1 MYLIKLLKQYIK
13 KNLEKIG
20 IIKTLESLKILN
32 SKILINQNTTK
43 MSCDINDYEFSVF
56 SQFGEDGIIQY
67 LIHSIEDIP
76 KRFIEFG
83 VEDYEESNTRFLLL
97 NNNWSGLVLDGDK
110 LNISRI
116 RNSYYYWKYN
126 LEAKQQF
133 ITAENINLIIGDYL
147 QDKSLGILSI
157 DIDGNDYWIL
167 KSLDFKKL
175 KPIFLICEYNSLLG
189 SEASITIP
197 YQKNFVRENNNF
209 DKLYYG
215 ASINAIN
222 NLANKKGYFLLGSNS
237 NGNNLFFV
245 NQKYADKFKIKT
257 VKEAYFKNSFKEYSN
272 LSFEEAQNSLK
283 TKIFFETETE
293 KLIKF

>member
-32 SKILINQNTTK
+32 SKILINQNITK
-43 MSCDINDYEFSVF
+43 MSSDINDYEFSVF

-76 KRFIEFG
+76 KIFIEFG

-126 LEAKQQF
+126 LEAKQKF

-283 TKIFFETETE
+283 TKTFFETETE

>member
-1 MYLIKLLKQYIK
+1 LLKQYIK

-32 SKILINQNTTK
+32 SKILINQNITK
-43 MSCDINDYEFSVF
+43 MSSDINDYEFSVF

-76 KRFIEFG
+76 KIFIEFG

-126 LEAKQQF
+126 LEAKQKF

-283 TKIFFETETE
+283 TKTFFETETE

>member
-43 MSCDINDYEFSVF
+43 MSSDINDYEFSVF